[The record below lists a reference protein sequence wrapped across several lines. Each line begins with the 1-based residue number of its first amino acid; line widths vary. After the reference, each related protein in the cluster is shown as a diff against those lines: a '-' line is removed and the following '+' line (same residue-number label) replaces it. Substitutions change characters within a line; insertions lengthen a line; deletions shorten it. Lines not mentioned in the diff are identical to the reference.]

1 MPASRY
7 KTCWPIGILMLLL
20 ATPPAAADDDL
31 FGWRTEAESQGPV
44 YVRSA
49 ELAQRMH
56 AEFDRTH
63 RFFDEA
69 YGYAIFPTITRVG
82 FGFGGAYGKG
92 IVVVNDEIVARTSY
106 KQFTSGI
113 QAGAKGFGM
122 VIFFRDEAAFQTFE
136 AEQTQFAGQAGVDV
150 LTVGANGTPAYHE
163 GVAIVVMPK
172 LGLMAEFT
180 ISGVWF
186 RYWPIDESA

>member
-1 MPASRY
+1 MLVSRHSLH
-7 KTCWPIGILMLLL
+7 WLHSFLLLL
-20 ATPPAAADDDL
+20 ATSPAAADDEL

-44 YVRSA
+44 YARSA
-49 ELAQRMH
+49 ELATRMH
-56 AEFDRTH
+56 SEFDRTH

-136 AEQTQFAGQAGVDV
+136 AEQTQFAGQAGIDV
-150 LTVGANGTPAYHE
+150 LTVGANGTPSCNE
-163 GVAIVVMPK
+163 GVAIAVMPK